1 MTGRFDITSYVR
13 GNINLSVGRSYFVNK
28 KTYYLTTT
36 TIMNSLSYIAQ
47 TLKCYIATV
56 QNKKGSNIQ

>member
-13 GNINLSVGRSYFVNK
+13 GNISLSVRHSYFVNK
-28 KTYYLTTT
+28 KTYYLTTA
-36 TIMNSLSYIAQ
+36 TIMNSLSYIVQ